1 MAQTVSN
8 VTVYRW
14 RAYDISSDEKRE
26 SRRWA
31 TREAV
36 EKLGGEVLEDT
47 ATQVDASVVDTDI
60 PGMTERGFDPHPH
73 VGFQR
78 QVTA

>member
-1 MAQTVSN
+1 MAKTVSK

-14 RAYDISSDEKRE
+14 RIYDIVSDEKRE

-31 TREAV
+31 TREAIK
-36 EKLGGEVLEDT
+36 KLGGEVRDHR
-47 ATQVDASVVDTDI
+47 AAQVDPSVVDTDI
-60 PGMTERGFDPHPH
+60 PGMSEGGFDPHRH